1 MSLNGTASG
10 LEQAF
15 DALVLFIQ
23 YLVVILNTVLEALGR
38 SLVAVVVDARLQTRF
53 VHIIRN

>member
-1 MSLNGTASG
+1 MNGTASG